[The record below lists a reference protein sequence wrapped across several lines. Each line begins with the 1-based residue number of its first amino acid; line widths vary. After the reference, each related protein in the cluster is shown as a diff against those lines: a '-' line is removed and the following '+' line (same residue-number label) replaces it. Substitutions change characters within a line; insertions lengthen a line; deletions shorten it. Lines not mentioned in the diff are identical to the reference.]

1 MALSVNLLERNSQPL
16 LAPVSGAM
24 DRTIHESA
32 SCRVAYSFQK
42 QGQTIIEFETA
53 NASFEDEY

>member
-1 MALSVNLLERNSQPL
+1 MLSVNLLKQNSQPL

-24 DRTIHESA
+24 NRTIHESA

-42 QGQTIIEFETA
+42 KDRTIIEFEVP